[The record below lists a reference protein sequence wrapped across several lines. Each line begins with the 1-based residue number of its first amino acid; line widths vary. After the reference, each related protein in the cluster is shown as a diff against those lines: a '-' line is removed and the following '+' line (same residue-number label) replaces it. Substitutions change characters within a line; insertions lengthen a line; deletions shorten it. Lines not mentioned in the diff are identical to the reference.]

1 MTEAATHKADF
12 ACSVSYEPAIP
23 CVTMVWRGY
32 ATSPLFRETNERVL
46 ACLEENRATQ
56 ILGDVRDFVLIGGDD
71 QTWLNDNWIP
81 RAMAAGLKRVALTQP
96 TFYFNRVAIENVGR
110 RVDPQRLVVGYF
122 ADPDSARSWLV
133 EH

>member
-1 MTEAATHKADF
+1 MMESGGRKADF
-12 ACSVSYEPAIP
+12 ACSVSFEPAIP
-23 CVTMVWRGY
+23 CVTMVWKGY

-46 ACLEENRATQ
+46 ACIEQNRATQ
-56 ILGDVRDFVLIGGDD
+56 ILGDVRDFVLIGGED
-71 QTWLNDNWIP
+71 QGWLNDNWIP

-110 RVDPQRLVVGYF
+110 RVDPGRLVVGYF
-122 ADPDSARSWLV
+122 ADLDTARLWLA